1 MRDFEKFP
9 ERELKLMSTA
19 FQRAWRS
26 CCHRFLM
33 DHSVPEE
40 AVQVVRGQMESFDPY
55 KQELDRR
62 KVEAEMS
69 LVEKNAE
76 VAVGN

>member
-1 MRDFEKFP
+1 MENLSDY
-9 ERELKLMSTA
+9 ELALLSTA
-19 FQRAWRS
+19 FQRGWHS
-26 CCHRFLM
+26 CSHRFVM

-40 AVQVVRGQMESFDPY
+40 AVQVVRGQMELYDPY

-62 KVEAEMS
+62 KAEVEMS
-69 LVEKNAE
+69 LVEMNAE